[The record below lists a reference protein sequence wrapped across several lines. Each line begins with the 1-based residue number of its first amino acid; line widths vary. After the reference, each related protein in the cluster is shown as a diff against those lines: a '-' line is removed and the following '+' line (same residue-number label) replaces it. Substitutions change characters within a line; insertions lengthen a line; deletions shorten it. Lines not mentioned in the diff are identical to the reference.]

1 MQYRDSRSNGAEGLC
16 PRAIVTVPAH
26 NEAGTLQACLSALA
40 VQRTSHGDPLPQGT
54 FEVVVLANNC
64 SDGTAELA
72 RSLSPGLP
80 YALIV
85 QESRLPPRLSHAG
98 GARRTVMDLA
108 AARLR
113 SYQRTDGVILTT
125 DADSRVS
132 PTWLDANL
140 IAVAAGV
147 DGVAGYIDPDP
158 AEYVA
163 LGPIF
168 MRRGRLEDA
177 YLTALAEIDALFDP
191 RVHDPWPNH
200 RVASGASLAVTLDA
214 YTAIGGLPIVPLG
227 EDAALVRALERAGCR
242 VRHSLDAVVTTSCRF
257 DGRAPGGA
265 ADTMRL
271 RHADPDAPCSDDL
284 EPAIRA
290 LRRSVWKGRLRQ
302 LHDKSALLPIEP
314 WADPMGIDPGG
325 AAHIARD
332 FANLPFA
339 QLWEEAV
346 GRSSALGTPR
356 PLRPSQLSREIR
368 RAQRLLRRFRHG
380 APGFP
385 PTGGRAGTPVY
396 EHRIE
401 PEMA

>member
-1 MQYRDSRSNGAEGLC
+1 MQSRRTFSIGVEGRR
-16 PRAIVTVPAH
+16 PGAIVTVPAH
-26 NEAGTLQACLSALA
+26 NEAKTLGACLSALA
-40 VQRTSHGDPLPQGT
+40 VQRTCRGDPLPHDA
-54 FEVVVLANNC
+54 FDVIVLANNC
-64 SDGTAELA
+64 TDGTADLA
-72 RSLSPGLP
+72 RSIGPGLP
-80 YALIV
+80 YRLIV
-85 QESRLPPRLSHAG
+85 HESRLPPRLSHAG

-113 SYQRTDGVILTT
+113 SHQRTDGVILTT

-140 IAVAAGV
+140 VAVATGV

-158 AEYVA
+158 VEYVA
-163 LGPIF
+163 LGPQF
-168 MRRGRLEDA
+168 MRRGRLEDT
-177 YLTALAEIDALFDP
+177 YLTALAEIDAMFDP
-191 RVHDPWPNH
+191 RLHDPWPNH

-214 YTAIGGLPIVPLG
+214 YTAIGGLPVVPLG

-271 RHADPDAPCSDDL
+271 RHADPDALCSDDL
-284 EPAIRA
+284 EPATRA

-302 LHDKSALLPIEP
+302 LHDRSALLPTEP
-314 WADPMGIDPGG
+314 WAGPMGLDP
-325 AAHIARD
+325 AFAVQLARD

-339 QLWEEAV
+339 QLWEAV
-346 GRSSALGTPR
+346 VARSSVLATPQ
-356 PLRPSQLSREIR
+356 PLRPSQLSREIS
-368 RAQRLLRRFRHG
+368 RARWLLRRFRRG
-380 APGFP
+380 SPGFP
-385 PTGGRAGTPVY
+385 QTTGRAGTPAY

-401 PEMA
+401 TEMA